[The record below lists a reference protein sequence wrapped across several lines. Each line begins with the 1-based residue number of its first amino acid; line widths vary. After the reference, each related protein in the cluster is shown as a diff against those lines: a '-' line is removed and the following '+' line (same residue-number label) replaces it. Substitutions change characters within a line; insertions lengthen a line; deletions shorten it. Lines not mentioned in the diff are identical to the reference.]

1 VRAAAPGGRLG
12 YTSGRTMS
20 DTRLRRFSWAT
31 LGATVAVV
39 LWGAYVRAS
48 GSGAGCGK
56 EWPIC
61 KGQLVPSHPSLAT
74 MIEYAH
80 RASSGF
86 VMALCAAQLV
96 WVLRALPRGHAARR
110 GAAASMFFMVGE
122 AAVGALLVLFERV
135 AGDKSAARAAWMSLH
150 LVNTFL
156 LIASLACTAWWIS
169 GRPMPR
175 LRGRGLAESLALGG
189 VIGLLAVGVT
199 GALTALGDTL
209 FRPESLAE
217 GVAADFAPTAH
228 FLQQIRVL
236 HPIAAV
242 LVSTYLLYARG
253 AIAAGRGPD
262 AARLSRLLAALIVGQ
277 ILLGTANLMLLAP
290 AWLQMAHLLV
300 ADAVWITF
308 VLLAAS
314 ALAHGG
320 REAEIE
326 GAAAAPART

>member
-1 VRAAAPGGRLG
+1 
-12 YTSGRTMS
+12 MS
-20 DTRLRRFSWAT
+20 STRLRRFSWAT
-31 LGATVAVV
+31 LATTIAVI
-39 LWGAYVRAS
+39 LWGAYVRAT

-61 KGQLVPSHPSLAT
+61 KGKLIPSNPSLST

-86 VMALCAAQLV
+86 VMVLCAVQLV
-96 WVLRALPRGHAARR
+96 WVFRALPRGHAARR
-110 GAAASMFFMVGE
+110 GAGVSMFFMIGE

-135 AGDKSAARAAWMSLH
+135 AYDKSAARAAWMSLH

-156 LIASLACTAWWIS
+156 LIASLACTSWWIS
-169 GRPMPR
+169 GRPLPR
-175 LRGRGLAESLALGG
+175 LRGRGLAETLSIGG
-189 VIGLLAVGVT
+189 VLGLITVGVT

-242 LVSTYLLYARG
+242 AVATYLLYARN
-253 AIAAGRGPD
+253 AIAAGRGAD
-262 AARLSRLLAALIVGQ
+262 AAKLSRLLAALVIGQ
-277 ILLGTANLMLLAP
+277 ILLGTANMMLLAP
-290 AWLQMAHLLV
+290 AWLQMVHLLV

-320 REAEIE
+320 READVH
-326 GAAAAPART
+326 GDAVPART